1 MSAPETWYLPRSGA
15 RAVGLAA
22 LTVALVC
29 VLGYI
34 GIIYVF
40 LYPEREFGYSTLVGR
55 AAFVLVL
62 GLCASLST
70 ILIWYRPKASTCPFG
85 LAALA
90 ISLVSALGY
99 GYGVMGDFSA
109 VPVEQIGRFGIGD
122 WIGDSVML
130 VVIVGSGVC
139 PLIILLS
146 FALDVIAFI
155 DRLQAVSCELPF
167 QRQRNQQL
175 LPHQPQTRFLHGAGV
190 VEELDVDVRPLSN
203 PPGAPAGLP

>member
-1 MSAPETWYLPRSGA
+1 MPRSGA
-15 RAVGLAA
+15 RPVGLAA
-22 LTVALVC
+22 LTVGLVC

-34 GIIYVF
+34 GIIYLSLRPVK
-40 LYPEREFGYSTLVGR
+40 EFGYSTLVGR

-99 GYGVMGDFSA
+99 GVIVAICA